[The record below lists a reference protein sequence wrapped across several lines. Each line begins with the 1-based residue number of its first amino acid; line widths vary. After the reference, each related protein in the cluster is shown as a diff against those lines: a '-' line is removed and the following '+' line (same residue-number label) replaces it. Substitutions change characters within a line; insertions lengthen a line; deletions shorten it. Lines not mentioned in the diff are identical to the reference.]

1 MFWTPLVLK
10 KLKRAAAVS
19 GIWYMPPQDPSAG
32 MAREKPSTAE
42 YQLARLY
49 TRAFASVNDLIPAKY
64 AVTRKNICFLGI
76 PIMKVLKSSR
86 CEKCYLFHLKVK
98 ENKRR
103 IAA

>member
-1 MFWTPLVLK
+1 MKPPQTVYRRQDDATLK
-10 KLKRAAAVS
+10 KTLS
-19 GIWYMPPQDPSAG
+19 PEQ
-32 MAREKPSTAE
+32 
-42 YQLARLY
+42 
-49 TRAFASVNDLIPAKY
+49 Y

>member
-1 MFWTPLVLK
+1 ML
-10 KLKRAAAVS
+10 
-19 GIWYMPPQDPSAG
+19 PQEPSAG

-76 PIMKVLKSSR
+76 PFMKVIKTTR
-86 CEKCYLFHLKVK
+86 CEKCYNLPLNDK